1 MADNQNAAIGHN
13 SVAGDQLKSF
23 VERIERLQEEKQTI
37 ADDIKDVFG
46 EAKGMGF
53 DRKVLTEMLRLRKM
67 DEVKRQEWEHLRD
80 TYGHAL
86 GIFG

>member
-1 MADNQNAAIGHN
+1 MRVSEIGHN
-13 SVAGDQLKSF
+13 SVAGAELKSF
-23 VERIERLQEEKQTI
+23 VERIERLQEDKQSI

-46 EAKGMGF
+46 EAKGRGY

-67 DEVKRQEWEHLRD
+67 DETARQEWEHLRD